1 MAASTYHV
9 ISREAE
15 NCFFRHN
22 SVFRHTCLRNQPKLT
37 KKWYYIYFVQIL
49 YSHLRYTDRL
59 LNFFFLLLAVILSE
73 LHKNSR
79 RKDWVTEKVYRRIC
93 VRNITFLAACSPSYI
108 IFCRFFLLIRF
119 YVEKKNSREN
129 GKVAGTHPQCLRP
142 WKVLGG
148 VPPHEFETITL
159 RRKFDI

>member
-1 MAASTYHV
+1 MFLYMAASTYHV

-15 NCFFRHN
+15 NRFFRHN

-73 LHKNSR
+73 LQKNLCEEHHFFGCMLS
-79 RKDWVTEKVYRRIC
+79 
-93 VRNITFLAACSPSYI
+93 FLYHILSLFSSNPI
-108 IFCRFFLLIRF
+108 
-119 YVEKKNSREN
+119 
-129 GKVAGTHPQCLRP
+129 
-142 WKVLGG
+142 
-148 VPPHEFETITL
+148 L
-159 RRKFDI
+159 RRKKKFSRKW